1 MPVLRWLRNGR
12 IDLRPWIRNDW
23 SSPGKGD
30 CLLCNNLRTRSLGR
44 LHFYASALALI
55 AILWASGGPP
65 CIRWISRVTVSPC
78 SPLSFLFPFS
88 LFLSSFLSLTLSPH
102 LDWFLSLSTA
112 SRKTGRWLWLAT
124 NTTTYS
130 CSSSSHTLDLASQ
143 TCLNIQQATND
154 LQHFVAVRIAR
165 SVTLSV
171 SVFRRFFLPRV
182 LVNP

>member
-78 SPLSFLFPFS
+78 FLLSFLSPSPSLS
-88 LFLSSFLSLTLSPH
+88 LFLSPCYSLH
-102 LDWFLSLSTA
+102 LDWFLSLSIA
-112 SRKTGRWLWLAT
+112 GRKTGRWLWLAT

-154 LQHFVAVRIAR
+154 LQHFVAVRIAHAIGQR
-165 SVTLSV
+165 ISS
-171 SVFRRFFLPRV
+171 FLPSSCFS
-182 LVNP
+182 